1 MLMLVPLKAGKND
14 DARERSKSA
23 LLRAGADL
31 LVEHAQVKGPFAA
44 LRLRTIC
51 ARADYSTGAFYL
63 HWSTLDEYY
72 EALGNYLAAA
82 DEEAFTDDLASLA
95 ELGTSDAE
103 ASVLDTVVSAADR
116 NLELLMDSKLWD
128 AMQLLSL
135 TWGRTRFRD
144 QMARGYD
151 RFDYAT
157 GQAYGSLL
165 ASRGREPR
173 PPLDWNQIG
182 AVLQSL
188 IEGFG
193 MRRKIDPSAVTQ
205 SSETALG
212 PYPAAAAALL
222 AVLTR
227 PIGDVGTLDQALRAL
242 FVEGD
247 LRVRRPHHRLLGG
260 HA

>member
-1 MLMLVPLKAGKND
+1 MPVKAGKNE

-23 LLRAGADL
+23 LLQAGADL
-31 LVEHAQVKGPFAA
+31 LVEYAQDKGPFAA

-51 ARADYSTGAFYL
+51 ERASYSTGAFYL

-72 EALGNYLAAA
+72 QALGNYLAVT
-82 DEEAFTDDLASLA
+82 DEEAFSDDLASLG
-95 ELGTSDAE
+95 ELGLPEAG
-103 ASVLDTVVSAADR
+103 ASVFDTIVRAADR
-116 NLELLMDSKLWD
+116 NLELLMDSQLWD

-135 TWGRTRFRD
+135 TWGRTRFRN
-144 QMARGYD
+144 QMARGYE

-182 AVLQSL
+182 AVLQGL
-188 IEGFG
+188 IEGLG
-193 MRRKIDPSAVTQ
+193 MRRKIDSTAVPQ
-205 SSETALG
+205 SSDTALG
-212 PYPAAAAALL
+212 LYAAAAAALL

-227 PIGDVGTLDQALRAL
+227 PIGDEDTVDQAIRAL

-247 LRVRRPHHRLLGG
+247 
-260 HA
+260 